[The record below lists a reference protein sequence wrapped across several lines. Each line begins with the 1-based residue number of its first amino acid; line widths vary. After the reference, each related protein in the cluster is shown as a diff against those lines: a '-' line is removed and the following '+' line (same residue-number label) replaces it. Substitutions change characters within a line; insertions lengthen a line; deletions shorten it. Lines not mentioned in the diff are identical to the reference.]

1 MIFIYSEKRE
11 ETPDKIFEI
20 IDNLKQD
27 LLQVKSKTAIRNLIL
42 EIEWQQEK
50 LKDYIIKRI

>member
-27 LLQVKSKTAIRNLIL
+27 LLQVKSKTAIRNLVL
-42 EIEWQQEK
+42 EIEWQQEN
-50 LKDYIIKRI
+50 

>member
-1 MIFIYSEKRE
+1 MIYIYNKKIEQ
-11 ETPDKIFEI
+11 TPDKIFEI
-20 IDNLKQD
+20 IDDLKQD